1 MPAPGILDEEQ
12 LTMCMSG
19 DEAEDRDLIT
29 LGLEET
35 VTLMLKMGAAF
46 ETGDDD
52 IWRRAAHRGKGSC
65 ATLGMKELAAIFADA
80 ERDDGSAAVRK
91 GILVS
96 LPPALERT
104 RAAMRELLSSA
115 LVP

>member
-1 MPAPGILDEEQ
+1 MSDPGILDEEQ

-35 VTLMLKMGAAF
+35 VNLMLKMGAAF
-46 ETGDDD
+46 EAGDDD
-52 IWRRAAHRGKGSC
+52 TWRRAAHRGKGSC
-65 ATLGMKELAAIFADA
+65 ATLGMKELAAIFAVA
-80 ERDDGSAAVRK
+80 ERDDGSAEARRSA
-91 GILVS
+91 LVQ
-96 LPPALERT
+96 LPPSLERT
-104 RAAMRELLSSA
+104 RAAMREVLSSA